1 MAEFH
6 ANKLEVFLGVVRKYM
21 QVRGNLSQKDLAELT
36 EVGVST
42 MSRFLN
48 QKTTELNAQLISKI
62 VAKLNIPLH
71 EIIDFV
77 DESYAD
83 KFVRLVKFYKDE
95 SGSDEE
101 LNLDEVPEKTET
113 LIQTPPEDLP
123 PPPRKVDEPAQTE
136 RTSEKTQ
143 EKNREKSLKDKLEKL
158 TPRQRVFLM
167 EFLELDVDG
176 RDLVVDIGN
185 DLFRYIK
192 QKGMNF

>member
-48 QKTTELNAQLISKI
+48 QKTSELNAQLISKI

-83 KFVRLVKFYKDE
+83 KFVRLVRFYKDDV
-95 SGSDEE
+95 GDGEE
-101 LNLDEVPEKTET
+101 PGRGTIV
-113 LIQTPPEDLP
+113 
-123 PPPRKVDEPAQTE
+123 RYRDEP
-136 RTSEKTQ
+136 
-143 EKNREKSLKDKLEKL
+143 
-158 TPRQRVFLM
+158 
-167 EFLELDVDG
+167 DVPGSGPSVGCDVVRGSGRGHDG
-176 RDLVVDIGN
+176 A
-185 DLFRYIK
+185 
-192 QKGMNF
+192 

>member
-48 QKTTELNAQLISKI
+48 QKTSELNAQLISKI

-83 KFVRLVKFYKDE
+83 KFVRLVRFYKDDV
-95 SGSDEE
+95 GDGEE
-101 LNLDEVPEKTET
+101 PNLDDVPEKTET
-113 LIQTPPEDLP
+113 LIQAPPDDLP
-123 PPPRKVDEPAQTE
+123 PPRKIDESP
-136 RTSEKTQ
+136 RTSERTAEKTA
-143 EKNREKSLKDKLEKL
+143 EKSGEKSLKERLEKL

>member
-95 SGSDEE
+95 AGSGEE

-113 LIQTPPEDLP
+113 LIQAPPEDLP
-123 PPPRKVDEPAQTE
+123 PPPRKVEEPTRTE
-136 RTSEKTQ
+136 RASEKTQ
-143 EKNREKSLKDKLEKL
+143 EKTGEKSLKERLEKL

-176 RDLVVDIGN
+176 RDLMVDIGN
-185 DLFRYIK
+185 NLFRYIK

>member
-83 KFVRLVKFYKDE
+83 KFVRLVKFYKE
-95 SGSDEE
+95 EGGSGEE
-101 LNLDEVPEKTET
+101 PNLDEVPEKTET
-113 LIQTPPEDLP
+113 LIQAPPDDL
-123 PPPRKVDEPAQTE
+123 PPPRKVEEPTRTE
-136 RTSEKTQ
+136 RASERPQEKTG
-143 EKNREKSLKDKLEKL
+143 EKSLKERLEKL
-158 TPRQRVFLM
+158 TPRQKVFLM

-185 DLFRYIK
+185 NLFRYIK

>member
-6 ANKLEVFLGVVRKYM
+6 PSKLEVFLGIVRKYM
-21 QVRGNLSQKDLAELT
+21 QVRGNLSQKDLAEVS

-48 QKTTELNAQLISKI
+48 QKTSELNAQLIAKI

-83 KFVRLVKFYKDE
+83 KFVRLVRFYKDDHGKE
-95 SGSDEE
+95 APEDFIT
-101 LNLDEVPEKTET
+101 EKTET
-113 LIQTPPEDLP
+113 FIKEPPVIEP
-123 PPPRKVDEPAQTE
+123 PPSQSKESPPQ
-136 RTSEKTQ
+136 EKTQ
-143 EKNREKSLKDKLEKL
+143 EKNLREKLEKL

-185 DLFRYIK
+185 DLFRYFK

>member
-1 MAEFH
+1 MSEFH
-6 ANKLEVFLGVVRKYM
+6 AAKLDAFLGVVRKYM
-21 QVRGNLSQKDLAELT
+21 QVRGNLSQKDLAEVA

-48 QKTTELNAQLISKI
+48 QKTTEFNPQLIAKI

-71 EIIDFV
+71 EVIDFV

-83 KFVRLVKFYKDE
+83 KFVRLVRFYKDDTGGGE
-95 SGSDEE
+95 AKD
-101 LNLDEVPEKTET
+101 KTET
-113 LIQTPPEDLP
+113 LMDVPLEKENPPVP
-123 PPPRKVDEPAQTE
+123 PK
-136 RTSEKTQ
+136 EK
-143 EKNREKSLKDKLEKL
+143 EKEKGPENSLREKLEKL

-167 EFLELDVDG
+167 EFLEIDVDG

-185 DLFRYIK
+185 DLFRYLK